1 MVSKV
6 VLVISSLRMGGAEKM
21 LTLLANHLA
30 SSGRE
35 VVIMTLESQD
45 AVPAFPLSGVVE
57 VERLGLAG
65 KSDGFLAALVG
76 NFRRIRGLRKAIAR
90 RDPEVVISFMEQT
103 NVLCVLACGRRFPVI
118 CCERTN
124 PAMFAIGRVWGA
136 LRRLVYPFAAAITF
150 QTERAASVLPWAC
163 EKAVVIPNPVFVPP
177 DGDCEG
183 CPDGPFVVCLG
194 RLVPEKGFD
203 LFLSAFAT
211 ARCTR
216 PQWRAMI
223 MGDGPQRKELEALA
237 DKLGVRD
244 KVRFAGAVEQ
254 VGGPLRRA
262 EIFVLS
268 SRFEGFPSALCEAMA
283 CGTAVVSFDCPYG
296 PREIIRD
303 GVDGMLVP
311 PGDAGQLAASL
322 GRLMDDE
329 QGRKAMGSAAENVK
343 DRFPVSAVMGRWE
356 ELLTQV
362 VHRVR

>member
-1 MVSKV
+1 MVSNV
-6 VLVISSLRMGGAEKM
+6 VFVISSLRMGGAEKM

-65 KSDGFLAALVG
+65 KSDGFFAALVG

-103 NVLCVLACGRRFPVI
+103 NVLCVMACGRRFPVI

-124 PAMFAIGRVWGA
+124 PAMFSIGRVWSA
-136 LRRLVYPFAAAITF
+136 LRRLVYPFAAAVAF
-150 QTERAASVLPWAC
+150 QTERAASALPWTRGN
-163 EKAVVIPNPVFVPP
+163 AVVIPNPVFVPR
-177 DGDCEG
+177 DGDCDG
-183 CPDGPFVVCLG
+183 CPEGPFVVCLG

-211 ARCTR
+211 AIRSR
-216 PQWRAMI
+216 PDWRAMI
-223 MGDGPQRKELEALA
+223 LGDGPQRMELEALA
-237 DKLGVRD
+237 QELGVRD
-244 KVRFAGAVEQ
+244 KVHFAGAVEQ

-283 CGTAVVSFDCPYG
+283 CGTAAISFDCPYG

-303 GVDGMLVP
+303 GVDGLLVP
-311 PGDAGQLAASL
+311 PGDVEQLAASL

-329 QGRKAMGSAAENVK
+329 EGRKAMGTAATNVK
-343 DRFPVSAVMGRWE
+343 DRFPMTAVMGLWDALMTR
-356 ELLTQV
+356 V
-362 VHRVR
+362 VRHAR